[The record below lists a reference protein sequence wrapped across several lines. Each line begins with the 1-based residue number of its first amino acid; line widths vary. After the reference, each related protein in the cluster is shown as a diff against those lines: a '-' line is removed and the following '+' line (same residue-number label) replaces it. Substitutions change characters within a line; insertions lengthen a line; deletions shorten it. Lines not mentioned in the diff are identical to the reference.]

1 LALFF
6 RPFGFFGRP
15 WAVKALDIQIP
26 MKPLLRS
33 ASLALVAGLLAAA
46 CVPEGD
52 STPSGS
58 GGGPGPGAAGA
69 TGSAGSDGTA
79 GTSGAAGN
87 NATAGS
93 NGTAGTTGSAGSV
106 GPGGTTGTAGSGAAG
121 NTGGTAGG
129 GAAGT
134 TGMAGRGGT
143 TGTAGSAAGR
153 GGTTGTA
160 GRGGTTGTAGR
171 GGTGGGGST
180 GAGGTIISTTPLDCG
195 PNGWVVEN
203 HGPPANRVNYV
214 VLGDGYTSAQIG
226 AGGVFEQHLNNAMA
240 KRFSAVI
247 GQPYGRYRNFVN
259 ICGIKIVSTGAI
271 CGSSALGC
279 CGTDSSRL
287 ATCGNSQVNAAF
299 SALPASLSIDWRA
312 VMLNGSSWWN
322 TGAAT
327 MLWSGGGTD
336 APGAALH
343 EGSHGFHQLADEY
356 GTCTGA
362 SCGTN
367 TNGSGSTGQVYAEV
381 NSCGNPATTD
391 GKWDMWMNY
400 NQAGATGIQSTWS
413 GSRYVGVN
421 EQYRPSQNSM
431 MNSLFGNNVNTSFN
445 SVSREQMIMSIW
457 RVVKPI
463 DSTEPAAG
471 AVSSPGMLKVNVID
485 PAVINVDWTVDGT
498 TMVNGGT
505 TFDTSTLGAG
515 SHTVSAKAYDNAD
528 MDLVRY
534 KTSTCPSSVTG
545 NYCHRTAWKNSIQTV
560 TWTFSK

>member
-1 LALFF
+1 M
-6 RPFGFFGRP
+6 
-15 WAVKALDIQIP
+15 I
-26 MKPLLRS
+26 
-33 ASLALVAGLLAAA
+33 
-46 CVPEGD
+46 
-52 STPSGS
+52 
-58 GGGPGPGAAGA
+58 
-69 TGSAGSDGTA
+69 
-79 GTSGAAGN
+79 
-87 NATAGS
+87 
-93 NGTAGTTGSAGSV
+93 
-106 GPGGTTGTAGSGAAG
+106 
-121 NTGGTAGG
+121 
-129 GAAGT
+129 
-134 TGMAGRGGT
+134 
-143 TGTAGSAAGR
+143 
-153 GGTTGTA
+153 
-160 GRGGTTGTAGR
+160 
-171 GGTGGGGST
+171 
-180 GAGGTIISTTPLDCG
+180 IISPTPLDCG
-195 PNGWVVEN
+195 PNGWAVEN

-214 VLGDGYTSAQIG
+214 VLGDGYTSAQIA
-226 AGGVFEQHLNNAMA
+226 AGGLFEQHLNTALA

-279 CGTDSSRL
+279 CGSDSSRL

-343 EGSHGFHQLADEY
+343 EGGHGFHQLADEY

-362 SCGTN
+362 NCGTN

-400 NQAGATGIQSTWS
+400 NQTGATGVQSTFS

-421 EQYRPSQNSM
+421 EQYRPSANSM

-445 SVSREQMIMSIW
+445 SASREQMVMSIW

-471 AVSSPGMLKVNVID
+471 AVTSPGMLKVNVID

>member
-1 LALFF
+1 
-6 RPFGFFGRP
+6 
-15 WAVKALDIQIP
+15 
-26 MKPLLRS
+26 M
-33 ASLALVAGLLAAA
+33 
-46 CVPEGD
+46 
-52 STPSGS
+52 
-58 GGGPGPGAAGA
+58 
-69 TGSAGSDGTA
+69 
-79 GTSGAAGN
+79 
-87 NATAGS
+87 
-93 NGTAGTTGSAGSV
+93 
-106 GPGGTTGTAGSGAAG
+106 
-121 NTGGTAGG
+121 
-129 GAAGT
+129 
-134 TGMAGRGGT
+134 
-143 TGTAGSAAGR
+143 
-153 GGTTGTA
+153 
-160 GRGGTTGTAGR
+160 
-171 GGTGGGGST
+171 
-180 GAGGTIISTTPLDCG
+180 IISPTPLDCG
-195 PNGWVVEN
+195 PNGWAVEN

-214 VLGDGYTSAQIG
+214 VLGDGYTSAQIA
-226 AGGVFEQHLNNAMA
+226 AGGLFEQHLNNALT

-279 CGTDSSRL
+279 CGSDSSRL
-287 ATCGNSQVNAAF
+287 ATCGSSQVNAAF
-299 SALPASLSIDWRA
+299 NALPASLSTDWRA

-343 EGSHGFHQLADEY
+343 EGGHGFHQLADEY

-362 SCGTN
+362 SCGSGN
-367 TNGSGSTGQVYAEV
+367 TNFTGSNGTVYAEV
-381 NSCGNPATTD
+381 NSCGNPMTTD
-391 GKWDMWMNY
+391 GKWDMWKGFDHV
-400 NQAGATGIQSTWS
+400 GATGVVGTWIN
-413 GSRYVGVN
+413 SRYVAN
-421 EQYRPSQNSM
+421 QYRPSANSM

-445 SVSREQMIMSIW
+445 PVSREQMVMSIW

-471 AVSSPGMLKVNVID
+471 AVTSPGMLKVNVID

-505 TFDTSTLGAG
+505 TFNTASLGAG

-560 TWTFSK
+560 TWTFTK